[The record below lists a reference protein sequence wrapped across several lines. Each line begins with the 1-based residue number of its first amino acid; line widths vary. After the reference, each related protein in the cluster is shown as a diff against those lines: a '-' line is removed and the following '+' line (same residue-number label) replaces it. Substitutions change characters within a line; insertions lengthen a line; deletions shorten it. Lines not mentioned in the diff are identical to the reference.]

1 MAAHGSAFP
10 IAKLALNN
18 SVPPILMA
26 SLRMGLVLI
35 ILIPFWRFRIP
46 NKKYFLPLL
55 AFSISMGVMVYV
67 FMNLSLYHSSIISP
81 IIVGSQFSPIK
92 SLATLPMALS
102 IVGVAIFAIFA
113 AKLMS
118 IIGRRAGFIFASV
131 GSSLAALM
139 AAYSI
144 IIESFLLFNLGC
156 FLLGAGV
163 AFSHQYR
170 FAAVETVSKDMAP
183 KAISIILLAG
193 IGSAFIGPNLA
204 NISKEIIPEH
214 LYAGSYIALAILT
227 LSSTIFLLF
236 YKDNHKP
243 NNFVKKDTRSYF
255 ELISQ
260 PRFLQAL
267 IASAFAYAVMSFLM
281 TATPISMHVMEKI
294 SLSKTGLVIQL
305 HIAAMFLPSLI
316 TGNLIK
322 KFGHSKIMYAGVVL
336 FSITILTSLFEQNFV
351 NYLTALVFLGFGWN
365 FLFISGTSLLVLTY
379 KEDEKFK
386 AQGFNDLIVYS
397 IQAVASLSAGIF
409 LNLTSWKTMNLI
421 CIIFLIIIV
430 ISTLRADFKEKK

>member
-1 MAAHGSAFP
+1 MNKNLWLLILSQIFAFTAAPVTVFLSG
-10 IAKLALNN
+10 
-18 SVPPILMA
+18 
-26 SLRMGLVLI
+26 I
-35 ILIPFWRFRIP
+35 I
-46 NKKYFLPLL
+46 
-55 AFSISMGVMVYV
+55 
-67 FMNLSLYHSSIISP
+67 
-81 IIVGSQFSPIK
+81 GSQFSPIK

-113 AKLMS
+113 AKVMS

-267 IASAFAYAVMSFLM
+267 IASSFAYAVMSFLM

-294 SLSKTGLVIQL
+294 SLAKTGLVIQL

-322 KFGHSKIMYAGVVL
+322 KFGYSKIMYAGVVL

-430 ISTLRADFKEKK
+430 ISTLRADFKENK

>member
-1 MAAHGSAFP
+1 MGHVHG
-10 IAKLALNN
+10 
-18 SVPPILMA
+18 
-26 SLRMGLVLI
+26 RQ
-35 ILIPFWRFRIP
+35 
-46 NKKYFLPLL
+46 
-55 AFSISMGVMVYV
+55 VYV
-67 FMNLSLYHSSIISP
+67 LMNKNLWLLILSQIFAFTAAPVTVFLSGII
-81 IIVGSQFSPIK
+81 GSQFSPIK

-113 AKLMS
+113 AKVMS

-170 FAAVETVSKDMAP
+170 FAAVETVNKDMAP

-322 KFGHSKIMYAGVVL
+322 KFGHSKIMNAGVVL

>member
-1 MAAHGSAFP
+1 MNKNLWLLILSQIFAFTAAPVTVFLSG
-10 IAKLALNN
+10 
-18 SVPPILMA
+18 
-26 SLRMGLVLI
+26 I
-35 ILIPFWRFRIP
+35 I
-46 NKKYFLPLL
+46 
-55 AFSISMGVMVYV
+55 
-67 FMNLSLYHSSIISP
+67 
-81 IIVGSQFSPIK
+81 GSQFSPIK

-113 AKLMS
+113 AKIMS
-118 IIGRRAGFIFASV
+118 IIGRRAGFIMASV

-170 FAAVETVSKDMAP
+170 FAAVETVNKDMAP

-204 NISKEIIPEH
+204 NISKGIISDH
-214 LYAGSYIALAILT
+214 LYAGSYIALSILT

-236 YKDNHKP
+236 YEDNHRP
-243 NNFVKKDTRSYF
+243 NNFVKKNARSYY
-255 ELISQ
+255 ELIAQ

-267 IASAFAYAVMSFLM
+267 IASSFAYAVMSFLM

-294 SLSKTGLVIQL
+294 SLAKTGLVIQL

-322 KFGHSKIMYAGVVL
+322 KFGHSKIMYSGVIL
-336 FSITILTSLFEQNFV
+336 FSITILTSLFEQNFI
-351 NYLTALVFLGFGWN
+351 NYLIALIFLGFGWN
-365 FLFISGTSLLVLTY
+365 FLFISGTSLLVLSY
-379 KEDEKFK
+379 KEEEKFK
-386 AQGFNDLIVYS
+386 AQGFNDLIVYTV
-397 IQAVASLSAGIF
+397 QAIASLSAGIF
-409 LNLTSWKTMNLI
+409 ISLTSWKTMNLV
-421 CIIFLIIIV
+421 CIIFLIIII
-430 ISTLRADFKEKK
+430 ISTLRADLKQRS

>member
-1 MAAHGSAFP
+1 LGHVYG
-10 IAKLALNN
+10 
-18 SVPPILMA
+18 
-26 SLRMGLVLI
+26 RQ
-35 ILIPFWRFRIP
+35 
-46 NKKYFLPLL
+46 
-55 AFSISMGVMVYV
+55 VYV
-67 FMNLSLYHSSIISP
+67 LMNKNLWLLILSQIFAFTAAPVTVFLSGII
-81 IIVGSQFSPIK
+81 GSQFSPIK

-113 AKLMS
+113 AKVMS

-170 FAAVETVSKDMAP
+170 FAAVETVNKDMAP

-243 NNFVKKDTRSYF
+243 NNFVKKNTRSYF

>member
-1 MAAHGSAFP
+1 MNKNLWLLILSQIFAFTAAPVTVFLSG
-10 IAKLALNN
+10 
-18 SVPPILMA
+18 
-26 SLRMGLVLI
+26 I
-35 ILIPFWRFRIP
+35 I
-46 NKKYFLPLL
+46 
-55 AFSISMGVMVYV
+55 
-67 FMNLSLYHSSIISP
+67 
-81 IIVGSQFSPIK
+81 GSQFSPIK

-113 AKLMS
+113 AKIMS
-118 IIGRRAGFIFASV
+118 IIGRRAGFIIASV

-139 AAYSI
+139 AAYAI
-144 IIESFLLFNLGC
+144 IIQSFVLFNLGC

-204 NISKEIIPEH
+204 NISKEIISDH
-214 LYAGSYIALAILT
+214 LYAGSYVALAILT

-236 YKDNHKP
+236 YEDNHRP
-243 NNFVKKDTRSYF
+243 NNFIKKNSRTYF
-255 ELISQ
+255 ELITQ

-267 IASAFAYAVMSFLM
+267 IASSFAYAVMSFLM

-294 SLSKTGLVIQL
+294 SLAKTGLVIQL

-322 KFGHSKIMYAGVVL
+322 KFGHSKIMYSGVLL
-336 FSITILTSLFEQNFV
+336 FSITILTSLFEQNFI
-351 NYLTALVFLGFGWN
+351 NYLIALIFLGFGWN
-365 FLFISGTSLLVLTY
+365 FLFISGTSLLVLSY
-379 KEDEKFK
+379 KEEEKFK
-386 AQGFNDLIVYS
+386 AQGFNDLIVYTV
-397 IQAVASLSAGIF
+397 QAIASLSAGIF
-409 LNLTSWKTMNLI
+409 ISLTSWKIMNLV
-421 CIIFLIIIV
+421 CIIFLIIII
-430 ISTLRADFKEKK
+430 ISTFRADLKQRS

>member
-1 MAAHGSAFP
+1 MNKNLWLLILSQIFAFTAAPVTVFLSG
-10 IAKLALNN
+10 
-18 SVPPILMA
+18 
-26 SLRMGLVLI
+26 I
-35 ILIPFWRFRIP
+35 I
-46 NKKYFLPLL
+46 
-55 AFSISMGVMVYV
+55 
-67 FMNLSLYHSSIISP
+67 
-81 IIVGSQFSPIK
+81 GSQFSPIK

-170 FAAVETVSKDMAP
+170 FAAVETVNKDMAP

-409 LNLTSWKTMNLI
+409 LNLTNWKTMNLI

>member
-1 MAAHGSAFP
+1 LGHVYGRQ
-10 IAKLALNN
+10 I
-18 SVPPILMA
+18 
-26 SLRMGLVLI
+26 
-35 ILIPFWRFRIP
+35 
-46 NKKYFLPLL
+46 YFLMNKNLWLL
-55 AFSISMGVMVYV
+55 ILSQIFAFTAAPVTV
-67 FMNLSLYHSSIISP
+67 FLSGII
-81 IIVGSQFSPIK
+81 GSQFSPIK

-113 AKLMS
+113 AKIMS
-118 IIGRRAGFIFASV
+118 IIGRRAGFIIASV
-131 GSSLAALM
+131 GSSLAALLS
-139 AAYSI
+139 AYSI
-144 IIESFLLFNLGC
+144 IIESFILFNVGC

-170 FAAVETVSKDMAP
+170 FAAVETVDKDMAP

-204 NISKEIIPEH
+204 NISKEIISEH

-227 LSSTIFLLF
+227 ISSTIFLLF

-243 NNFVKKDTRSYF
+243 NNFVKKNTRSYF

-260 PRFLQAL
+260 PRFFQAL

-294 SLSKTGLVIQL
+294 SLAKTGLVIQL

-322 KFGHSKIMYAGVVL
+322 KFGHSKIMHAGVVL
-336 FSITILTSLFEQNFV
+336 FLITILTSLFEQNFI
-351 NYLTALVFLGFGWN
+351 NYMIALIFLGFGWN

-379 KEDEKFK
+379 REDEKFK
-386 AQGFNDLIVYS
+386 AQGFNDLIVYTM
-397 IQAVASLSAGIF
+397 QALASLSAGIF

-421 CIIFLIIIV
+421 CIIFLIIIAT
-430 ISTLRADFKEKK
+430 STLRADFKARR